1 MGLIKPISII
11 GGMISMKNIAYC
23 VQYWDTKEDCWGFAV
38 LKEDEF
44 LRLKSNP
51 RFEIRDYSV
60 GTV

>member
-1 MGLIKPISII
+1 
-11 GGMISMKNIAYC
+11 MKNIAYY